1 MLWRRFRVAVL
12 IACVDRCT
20 GRAFGLSRVEP
31 VVTIGG
37 VGCTDA
43 KWVSDEQIEC
53 TTPPTSSGV
62 HDLVVRVGVNEVS
75 KKDAFTSLTPVI
87 STLIPPSGKKVGG
100 YPRCL
105 ASPRLVVLS
114 CGLQGRTRAY
124 LDVCTCSVQ
133 RACHILASTPM
144 HRYECRMPG
153 PASVC
158 AEALFNIPK
167 MKYRPKQR
175 WSRPS
180 LSWLRFLR
188 SHSCAQSAA
197 IHRILLSRVSERA
210 ARRDALDWCSRKACV
225 ICSTVVTI
233 VGRNFGMHPQPPT
246 LRVMFGAHECTNV
259 AWQNNSTITCVSPA
273 GLSVL

>member
-1 MLWRRFRVAVL
+1 MVCRRFRVAVL
-12 IACVDRCT
+12 MACVDRCT

-105 ASPRLVVLS
+105 ASPRLASWCCAAVYRNAH
-114 CGLQGRTRAY
+114 GRTCMYAHA
-124 LDVCTCSVQ
+124 VCSVRVIYLQ
-133 RACHILASTPM
+133 VHPCTDMSVECPAWPRSAP
-144 HRYECRMPG
+144 RYF
-153 PASVC
+153 
-158 AEALFNIPK
+158 LTYPK
-167 MKYRPKQR
+167 
-175 WSRPS
+175 
-180 LSWLRFLR
+180 
-188 SHSCAQSAA
+188 
-197 IHRILLSRVSERA
+197 
-210 ARRDALDWCSRKACV
+210 
-225 ICSTVVTI
+225 
-233 VGRNFGMHPQPPT
+233 
-246 LRVMFGAHECTNV
+246 
-259 AWQNNSTITCVSPA
+259 
-273 GLSVL
+273 

>member
-105 ASPRLVVLS
+105 ASPR
-114 CGLQGRTRAY
+114 GA
-124 LDVCTCSVQ
+124 
-133 RACHILASTPM
+133 A
-144 HRYECRMPG
+144 
-153 PASVC
+153 
-158 AEALFNIPK
+158 
-167 MKYRPKQR
+167 
-175 WSRPS
+175 
-180 LSWLRFLR
+180 LR
-188 SHSCAQSAA
+188 STGTHTGVLGCMHMQCA
-197 IHRILLSRVSERA
+197 
-210 ARRDALDWCSRKACV
+210 ACV
-225 ICSTVVTI
+225 SYV
-233 VGRNFGMHPQPPT
+233 
-246 LRVMFGAHECTNV
+246 
-259 AWQNNSTITCVSPA
+259 SYTCKYTHA
-273 GLSVL
+273 QI